1 MEGYKKI
8 LFVGIIIIVLGVIFS
23 INISRPLGTVFVAI
37 GGLFFVSGMH
47 KKRLA
52 EENHNEDDESI

>member
-8 LFVGIIIIVLGVIFS
+8 LFVGIVIIVLGVIIS
-23 INISRPLGTVFVAI
+23 IDVNRPLGTIFVAI
-37 GGLFFVSGMH
+37 GGLFFISGMH